1 MLTTLLCQ
9 RQVVAAPQNVAK
21 TKRAVIFFFSHS
33 FLVVLFTLANHL
45 ANARRSDRFEFP
57 VLWALGPNLCH
68 LSILPYL
75 EKEVSAGNEWWLC
88 SGASAVRS

>member
-9 RQVVAAPQNVAK
+9 RQVVAAPRMLLRLKEV
-21 TKRAVIFFFSHS
+21 VFFFSHS

-75 EKEVSAGNEWWLC
+75 EKEVSAGSEWWLC